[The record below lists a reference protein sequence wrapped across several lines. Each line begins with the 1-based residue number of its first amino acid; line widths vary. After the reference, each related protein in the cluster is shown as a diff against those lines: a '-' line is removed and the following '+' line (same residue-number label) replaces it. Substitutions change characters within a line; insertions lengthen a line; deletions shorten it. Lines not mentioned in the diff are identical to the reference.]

1 MNTSQPR
8 NREADALLMR
18 TCFSNAEL
26 YGLACVFIPAKKQ
39 PPRPRKQLERA
50 P

>member
-26 YGLACVFIPAKKQ
+26 YGLACVFMPAKKKHS
-39 PPRPRKQLERA
+39 RTRKQLERT